1 MASHSGFT
9 ILFYILLPVLLMLA
23 VLSNSIYIF
32 YVAVPLSLV
41 IGCLCFFLKTR
52 NAVKFIGENQPPLP
66 GYYESQA
73 NNQTQA
79 NQNSTNQNL
88 LLNTNMEPLTVRFSL
103 HHRFPEPFTNPE
115 ISTRLSPHSYNQT
128 NQNLTNME
136 PLTVR
141 GIELSLNHRIP
152 EAIGIPETSEIFPPP
167 SYNQASQNQTNQNLT
182 NQNLPMESLTV
193 RRIEFALNQRIP
205 EPFPI
210 PETSASRL
218 PPPSYNE
225 AMNNDQ
231 TEEKDE
237 PPTYSESCSNTISE
251 TDS

>member
-1 MASHSGFT
+1 
-9 ILFYILLPVLLMLA
+9 MLA

-73 NNQTQA
+73 NNQPQA
-79 NQNSTNQNL
+79 NQNL
-88 LLNTNMEPLTVRFSL
+88 LLNTNGEPLTVRFSL
-103 HHRFPEPFTNPE
+103 HHRLPEPFTNPE

-128 NQNLTNME
+128 NQNLTSME
-136 PLTVR
+136 TLTVR
-141 GIELSLNHRIP
+141 
-152 EAIGIPETSEIFPPP
+152 GIPETSEIFPPP
-167 SYNQASQNQTNQNLT
+167 SYNQASQNQANQNLT

-205 EPFPI
+205 EPLPI

-237 PPTYSESCSNTISE
+237 PPTYSESCS
-251 TDS
+251 

>member
-1 MASHSGFT
+1 MVNIADT
-9 ILFYILLPVLLMLA
+9 D
-23 VLSNSIYIF
+23 
-32 YVAVPLSLV
+32 
-41 IGCLCFFLKTR
+41 
-52 NAVKFIGENQPPLP
+52 
-66 GYYESQA
+66 
-73 NNQTQA
+73 
-79 NQNSTNQNL
+79 
-88 LLNTNMEPLTVRFSL
+88 
-103 HHRFPEPFTNPE
+103 
-115 ISTRLSPHSYNQT
+115 NQT

-152 EAIGIPETSEIFPPP
+152 EAFGIPETSEIFPPP
-167 SYNQASQNQTNQNLT
+167 SYNQASQNQA

-210 PETSASRL
+210 PETSVSRF

-237 PPTYSESCSNTISE
+237 PPSYSESCNITISE

>member
-88 LLNTNMEPLTVRFSL
+88 LLNTNMEPMTVRFSL
-103 HHRFPEPFTNPE
+103 HHRLPEPFTNPE
-115 ISTRLSPHSYNQT
+115 ISTRHSY
-128 NQNLTNME
+128 NQNLTNVE

-152 EAIGIPETSEIFPPP
+152 EALGIPETSEIFPPP
-167 SYNQASQNQTNQNLT
+167 SYNQASQNQA
-182 NQNLPMESLTV
+182 NQNLPMESLAV
-193 RRIEFALNQRIP
+193 RRIEFALNHRIP

-237 PPTYSESCSNTISE
+237 PPTYSESCSITISE

>member
-1 MASHSGFT
+1 
-9 ILFYILLPVLLMLA
+9 MLA

-88 LLNTNMEPLTVRFSL
+88 LLNTNMEPLTVRLSL
-103 HHRFPEPFTNPE
+103 NHRFPEPFTNPE
-115 ISTRLSPHSYNQT
+115 ISSRLSPPSYNQANQT
-128 NQNLTNME
+128 QINQNLTNME

-152 EAIGIPETSEIFPPP
+152 ETFGIPETSEIFPPP
-167 SYNQASQNQTNQNLT
+167 SYNQASQNQANQNLT
-182 NQNLPMESLTV
+182 NPNLPMESLTV
-193 RRIEFALNQRIP
+193 RRIEFSLNHRIP
-205 EPFPI
+205 GPFPI

-231 TEEKDE
+231 TDLKDE
-237 PPTYSESCSNTISE
+237 PPTYSEYCITIRE